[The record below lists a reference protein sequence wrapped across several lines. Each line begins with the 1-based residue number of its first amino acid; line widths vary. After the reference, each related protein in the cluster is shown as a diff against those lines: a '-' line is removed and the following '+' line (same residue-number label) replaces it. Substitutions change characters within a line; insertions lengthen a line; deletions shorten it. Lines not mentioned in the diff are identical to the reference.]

1 MYLSYYK
8 LNEFP
13 FSLSCEGKYFYESS
27 VHREALGNM
36 LYAIQQRKGM
46 VLITGEVGT
55 GKSFVGNMLRSR
67 LGAGCL
73 AAIIQNP
80 PESKKQLLRSFAK
93 QIGIKARATMDKLTL
108 EENLQEFLI
117 RLHSRG
123 RLVGLILDEAQEL
136 SKTSLEE
143 IRLLWNWEQDGQRLI
158 QIVLIGQPELRDKL
172 QDPKWEPLRQR
183 IVLSYHLSSL
193 TAADTIAYIHHRLR
207 IASSNGATVE
217 FSPEALE
224 AIHAATDGIPRLI
237 NTLCDNAL
245 LVGYVK
251 GMEHI
256 DKSIVMDVLRDMTCW
271 GLQVSKED
279 ASAVKTVGRVC

>member
-73 AAIIQNP
+73 TAIIQNP

-93 QIGIKARATMDKLTL
+93 QIGIATQATIDKLTL
-108 EENLQEFLI
+108 EEKLQDYLM
-117 RLHSRG
+117 RLHGRG
-123 RLVGLILDEAQEL
+123 RLVGLILDEAQDL
-136 SKTSLEE
+136 SRTSLKE
-143 IRLLWNWEQDGQRLI
+143 IRLLWNWEQNGQRLI

-172 QDPKWEPLRQR
+172 QEPKWEPLRQR
-183 IVLSYHLSSL
+183 IVLSYHLASL
-193 TAADTIAYIHHRLR
+193 TADDTVAYIHHRLKT
-207 IASSNGATVE
+207 ASDNSSTAE
-217 FSPEALE
+217 FTPEALE
-224 AIHAATDGIPRLI
+224 LVHAATDGIPRLI
-237 NTLCDNAL
+237 NILCDNAL
-245 LVGYVK
+245 LIGYVK
-251 GMEHI
+251 GMDYI
-256 DKSIVMDVLRDMTCW
+256 DKPIVMGVLRDMTCW
-271 GLQVSKED
+271 GLQTSKED
-279 ASAVKTVGRVC
+279 LSTIKTVANG